1 MIENFL
7 HKTIHIDNYENIINE
22 LSAYAF
28 AHEPIIERQ
37 NPYYHL
43 NLQDVLAKCPGINLW
58 FMQQEIR
65 PRVCAIIA
73 IIGDGSDHIHV
84 DSQKNTLALNFGITI
99 PEGSFT
105 GIYKQIEGSL
115 IESKQPNGIPR
126 YLLKDAKFSLIDKFD
141 LHMPTLFNTKV
152 PHGVFSPFGMKRIS
166 LSFRF
171 VEDPWRLIE

>member
-7 HKTIHIDNYENIINE
+7 YKTIRIDNYENIIGE

-28 AHEPIIERQ
+28 AHEPVIERQ

-105 GIYKQIEGSL
+105 GMYKQIGGSL
-115 IESKQPNGIPR
+115 NESLQPNGIPR
-126 YLLKDAKFSLIDKFD
+126 YLFENAKFSLIDKFD

-152 PHGVFSPFGMKRIS
+152 PHGVFSPIGEKRIS

-171 VEDPWRLIE
+171 VDDPWRLAE

>member
-28 AHEPIIERQ
+28 AHEPVIERQ

-58 FMQQEIR
+58 FIQQEIR
-65 PRVCAIIA
+65 PRVCAIIT
-73 IIGDGSDHIHV
+73 IVGDGGDHMHV
-84 DSQKNTLALNFGITI
+84 DHQENTLALNFGIKI

-105 GIYKQIEGSL
+105 GMYKQIGGSL
-115 IESKQPNGIPR
+115 NESLQPNGIPR
-126 YLLKDAKFSLIDKFD
+126 YLFEDAKFSLIDKFD

-152 PHGVFSPFGMKRIS
+152 PHGVFSPIGMKRIS
-166 LSFRF
+166 ISFRF
-171 VEDPWRLIE
+171 VDDPWRLVE

>member
-7 HKTIHIDNYENIINE
+7 YKTIQIDNYENIINE
-22 LSAYAF
+22 LSVYAY
-28 AHEPIIERQ
+28 AHEPVIESQ

-43 NLQDVLAKCPGINLW
+43 TLQDVLAKCPSINLW
-58 FMQQEIR
+58 FMQQGIR
-65 PRVCAIIA
+65 PRVCAIIT
-73 IIGDGSDHIHV
+73 IMGDGSNHIHV
-84 DSQKNTLALNFGITI
+84 DSQKNTLALNFGIKI

-126 YLLKDAKFSLIDKFD
+126 YLFKDAKFLLIDKFD

-171 VEDPWRLIE
+171 VEDPWRLVE